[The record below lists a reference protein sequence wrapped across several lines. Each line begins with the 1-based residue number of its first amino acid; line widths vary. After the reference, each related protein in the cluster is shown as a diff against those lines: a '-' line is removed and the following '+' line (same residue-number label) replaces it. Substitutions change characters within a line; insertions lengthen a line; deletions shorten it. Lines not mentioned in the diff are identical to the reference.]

1 MTSSASSSSLFAHPH
16 VELRD
21 QSPYVIGS
29 KVPVRRL
36 WYWHRRGLP
45 IATLVARYALL
56 GPAKVLSALAYAY
69 DNQALIEEDLA
80 REANPEDLQR
90 PLPFR

>member
-1 MTSSASSSSLFAHPH
+1 MSGPEHPH

-21 QSPYVIGS
+21 QSPFVIGS
-29 KVPVRRL
+29 PVPVRRI
-36 WYWHRRGLP
+36 WDWHRRGVP
-45 IATLVARYALL
+45 IATLMKRYALL

-80 REANPEDLQR
+80 READAPSPQR
-90 PLPFR
+90 RLPFQ